1 MRNENKRDP
10 NEKLETSTVGEGVHA
25 VEESETKAS
34 VYQSSDS
41 VTVGNSNESEPAEML
56 SSETTEQTHE
66 SESNKKGKATKTD
79 GELKKK
85 KTSLIGLIGGVVLL
99 SAVVGGGYF
108 YFFNNDQF
116 YNLVSM
122 SDDSSPNPSAKEM
135 EKMKM
140 ELQNLRTELDQY
152 IGVNESVEE
161 MENQIISL
169 KQRIDNVAAK
179 LEDEIGNFEL
189 ESNRRSQ
196 RLEEISQ
203 RLGQL
208 KVTENISLET
218 KEEVERLRVSIKEI
232 HEQSLSSELLIAKKL
247 EDYKQMLDLEE
258 GKKVSV
264 SKSEKARNQENNL
277 DSTYGEVITKIGP
290 LKLESIVSH
299 GSQRVAE
306 LSDMISGAIPIIEG
320 DQVGQ
325 YQIRKITSDSVLIES
340 LSGDKFTL
348 VQEG

>member
-1 MRNENKRDP
+1 
-10 NEKLETSTVGEGVHA
+10 
-25 VEESETKAS
+25 
-34 VYQSSDS
+34 
-41 VTVGNSNESEPAEML
+41 
-56 SSETTEQTHE
+56 
-66 SESNKKGKATKTD
+66 
-79 GELKKK
+79 
-85 KTSLIGLIGGVVLL
+85 LIGGVVLL

-135 EKMKM
+135 ERMKM

-264 SKSEKARNQENNL
+264 SKSEKARNKENNL